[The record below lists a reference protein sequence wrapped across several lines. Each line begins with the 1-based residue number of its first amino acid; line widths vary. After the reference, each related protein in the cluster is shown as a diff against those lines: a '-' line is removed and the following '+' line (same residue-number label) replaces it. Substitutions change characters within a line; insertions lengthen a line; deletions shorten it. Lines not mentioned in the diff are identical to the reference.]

1 MMSPGHDGVT
11 AKQLTCPTLAHPAMG
26 TDVYWIQG
34 YECFKFVSIFSK
46 AWKGRHL
53 RPPCRSIPSP
63 PASSPISI
71 PIPLILYMFSCESP
85 HTFLAQA
92 NLQCSLSS
100 LRSSQTCCLT
110 QKSSLHVCAAGRGQ
124 QGLPVS
130 PFPPTNRKVAPRRQE
145 SRSLLAGCPGL
156 SPSDLSVRTPR
167 WAFHSGSSLALVT
180 SCHLPYPPTPP
191 QFRMGLRD

>member
-1 MMSPGHDGVT
+1 MFT
-11 AKQLTCPTLAHPAMG
+11 
-26 TDVYWIQG
+26 G
-34 YECFKFVSIFSK
+34 YKDTN
-46 AWKGRHL
+46 
-53 RPPCRSIPSP
+53 
-63 PASSPISI
+63 ASSLFQFSVRPGRDVTYGLHAGAYHLLQHPRPFPSQF
-71 PIPLILYMFSCESP
+71 PLFSTFSRESP

-130 PFPPTNRKVAPRRQE
+130 PFPPTNRKVAPGRQE
-145 SRSLLAGCPGL
+145 SRSLLAGRLGL

-180 SCHLPYPPTPP
+180 SCRLPYPPTPP

>member
-71 PIPLILYMFSCESP
+71 PIPLILYVFPRVSP
-85 HTFLAQA
+85 H
-92 NLQCSLSS
+92 
-100 LRSSQTCCLT
+100 
-110 QKSSLHVCAAGRGQ
+110 
-124 QGLPVS
+124 
-130 PFPPTNRKVAPRRQE
+130 FP
-145 SRSLLAGCPGL
+145 CPGKPAVLSFFPALISDLLSDPKVLTPCMCCRTRTTGITCVTL
-156 SPSDLSVRTPR
+156 SPN
-167 WAFHSGSSLALVT
+167 
-180 SCHLPYPPTPP
+180 
-191 QFRMGLRD
+191 